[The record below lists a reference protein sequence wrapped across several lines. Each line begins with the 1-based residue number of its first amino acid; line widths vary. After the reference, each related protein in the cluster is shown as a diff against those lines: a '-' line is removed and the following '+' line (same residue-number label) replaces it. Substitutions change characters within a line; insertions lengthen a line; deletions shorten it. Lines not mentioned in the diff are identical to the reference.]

1 MDEAASSYAR
11 LHFRPRHPAETEILI
26 CQTDGGCTRNTLTQD
41 KTYLIEKGKQGGD
54 INGFQSVKYAEV
66 LEPTPVVVSD
76 LLRPWPVVYLVFHAM
91 RKAGWSES

>member
-1 MDEAASSYAR
+1 MHACVSY
-11 LHFRPRHPAETEILI
+11 HGMPAETEIRR
-26 CQTDGGCTRNTLTQD
+26 CQTDCGCARNTLTQD
-41 KTYLIEKGKQGGD
+41 ETYLIEKGKQGGD

-76 LLRPWPVVYLVFHAM
+76 LLGPWPAVDLVFRAM